1 MHCWNCASW
10 KWRDLI
16 KRILNTIDVERA
28 DAAEIYQ
35 KMETDDKNDK
45 NKSALHANNLLPA
58 FEVYGMMKLNLWD
71 QTHIIGVMAKRKASF
86 GMVRDRSNQFSH
98 SPW

>member
-1 MHCWNCASW
+1 
-10 KWRDLI
+10 
-16 KRILNTIDVERA
+16 
-28 DAAEIYQ
+28 
-35 KMETDDKNDK
+35 METDDKNDK